1 MGVKVMSVGKKLKK
15 LRLERKKTLKEQ
27 SEIFGVSL
35 NSVYRWEH
43 DLTTPKKTILK
54 KMADYYGVPFEW
66 LRMENDLEFSS
77 ENNNELDKNSS
88 ADEICEE
95 QLLNKFQKLSTA
107 NKYKILGYIE
117 RLYIENLDKNGY

>member
-1 MGVKVMSVGKKLKK
+1 MSVGKKLKK